1 MASRLTRLATPAL
14 VLAAFWL
21 PAMALLAATGAPGGA
36 RRAVWSLV
44 SHPLW
49 FLLVYLLLTALT
61 LFTLA
66 LAAAQAGAFLL
77 LRPWLARLLRRP
89 AAWAPVAA
97 LNLGAM
103 TLYCWHQT
111 ALLLVTFA
119 GLPFGTLP
127 GCSTRRPAT
136 GPCTGC
142 PGCRLRPRPGRSVRA
157 VPPLRDPQGDRVL
170 IERRL
175 AELGLELPEPMTP
188 PPGAELP
195 FPWVRVWNG
204 RAFVS
209 GHGPLMPDGS
219 MPEVLGKVGAEV
231 SEEDAYLAA
240 RSTALAILASL
251 RRELGDLDRVTA
263 WLRVFGMVNT
273 APGFTRTPL
282 VINGFSDLILE
293 LWGPEAGAHS
303 RSAVGMAELPFRIP
317 VEIEAEVA
325 ID

>member
-1 MASRLTRLATPAL
+1 M
-14 VLAAFWL
+14 
-21 PAMALLAATGAPGGA
+21 
-36 RRAVWSLV
+36 
-44 SHPLW
+44 
-49 FLLVYLLLTALT
+49 
-61 LFTLA
+61 
-66 LAAAQAGAFLL
+66 
-77 LRPWLARLLRRP
+77 
-89 AAWAPVAA
+89 
-97 LNLGAM
+97 
-103 TLYCWHQT
+103 
-111 ALLLVTFA
+111 
-119 GLPFGTLP
+119 
-127 GCSTRRPAT
+127 
-136 GPCTGC
+136 
-142 PGCRLRPRPGRSVRA
+142 
-157 VPPLRDPQGDRVL
+157 L

-219 MPEVLGKVGAEV
+219 MPKVLGKVGAEV

-240 RSTALAILASL
+240 RSTALAVLASL